1 MSREERGLPTSDSEG
16 MALQPGLGSSYIK
29 NWGWT
34 RRKGGNLYAK
44 GGDYGLRDL
53 LTLFLKPGARSSLK
67 DFWGL
72 R

>member
-1 MSREERGLPTSDSEG
+1 LNAMRWPSRPRGDAPTYNTAGGPEE
-16 MALQPGLGSSYIK
+16 
-29 NWGWT
+29 
-34 RRKGGNLYAK
+34 KGGNLYAK